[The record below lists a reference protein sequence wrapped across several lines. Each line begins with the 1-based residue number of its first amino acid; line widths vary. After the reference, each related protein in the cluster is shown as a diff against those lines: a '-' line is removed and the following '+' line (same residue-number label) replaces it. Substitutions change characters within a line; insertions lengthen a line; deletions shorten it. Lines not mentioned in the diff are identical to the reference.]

1 MRPQSIVMLVDASGA
16 PDGTGG
22 ASPAGADGA
31 GQSGLRAL
39 ILRTLDPA
47 QWRLV
52 HCHNVESAH
61 EHFQAGPIGGLIPE
75 LVVLNVDVPRGWP
88 FCTTLKKNFATVPV
102 IVVSERLNKEVFN
115 GHQKLDTRADAYH
128 RLPEEL
134 DGLEI
139 SLGYFASHKSETGE
153 EDEGSS
159 PRLKPRKAERVA
171 VPSALLKKL
180 EETVAEQARSL
191 EDARQKIEALE
202 AERDAVADKNRRQVI
217 ELMALHPS
225 DSGAE
230 VASLRE
236 KVAALEAR
244 SNELARLDEE
254 ARQLRAALG
263 AAKAEVARL
272 GERPD
277 AEALVT
283 RLQSEVQ
290 ALKANEGELRRTLDT
305 RAVELAALTTERDQL
320 VERQKEA
327 RDKARVSSPGQQAPG
342 AALQEAR
349 EDARRE
355 AVEAADQLAK
365 ASVQLSTLAT
375 ELKNSHERRLQAEEA
390 LRRAE
395 ARAAELEQE
404 LSHRPSAAGAD
415 LEARLM
421 EALARAEAAER
432 AAAAEKSR
440 AEQVLSLSQGA
451 TSELERLANEKRAS
465 DEALAMSRRL
475 MREYATDAAR
485 KADELKEEQAKNK
498 ALAERAEAAEKLA
511 AELSQS
517 AEFGSSL
524 VESLEREVAELR
536 AHKAAGGGGDAAER
550 EVLQK
555 NLEQLAAGYR
565 GLQAELEAA
574 AHKLAEA
581 NTKAAQ
587 ANQELDEARAE
598 VFALTVERE
607 HLVEKGAASAA
618 SLAAM
623 ELELARLNKELESAG
638 HDHDAMLE
646 TLQAEFGELTK
657 RQAADAA
664 ALAAERGEKAALL
677 ARVEAL
683 VAEVDQEKRA
693 RQFVYQAM
701 TEHADVVAERF
712 EALRVYARR
721 LEGRLIEAEARRAE
735 LEARLEALLSEV
747 RAQALYGEVPPVM
760 EIPLAP
766 VFIDED
772 DEDEEDEDKGEGEG
786 GEADT
791 QGDVEAEDGTDGA
804 GVEAKGL
811 EAERGEGP
819 PAERADDGQ
828 VQAAPAPVDAAD
840 LLLTLAM
847 SSEPVPNAEV
857 PAVSAPDTDTGLEAG
872 HVLPPDADPSLDEEL
887 ATASDDDAD
896 LAVEIAPTSA
906 ADTSVTVEIAPP
918 SVQDAGNTPEAPA
931 GSAEETKPTS

>member
-1 MRPQSIVMLVDASGA
+1 MRPQSIVMLVDGSGS
-16 PDGTGG
+16 PDAAGVG
-22 ASPAGADGA
+22 SPAVADGA
-31 GQSGLRAL
+31 KDTDLRAL

-52 HCHNVESAH
+52 HCHSVESAQ

-75 LVVLNVDVPRGWP
+75 LVVLNVDVARGWP
-88 FCTTLKKNFATVPV
+88 FCTTLKKNFATIPV

-159 PRLKPRKAERVA
+159 PRLRPRKAERVA
-171 VPSALLKKL
+171 VPSGLLVKL
-180 EETVAEQARSL
+180 EATVAEQARAL

-230 VASLRE
+230 LASLRE
-236 KVAALEAR
+236 KVVVLEAR
-244 SNELARLDEE
+244 AVELARLDEE

-283 RLQSEVQ
+283 RLQGEVQ
-290 ALKANEGELRRTLDT
+290 ALRANEGELRRTLDN

-320 VERQKEA
+320 AERQKEA
-327 RDKARVSSPGQQAPG
+327 RNKARVSSPGQVPPG
-342 AALQEAR
+342 AALEEAR

-395 ARAAELEQE
+395 ARARELEQE
-404 LSHRPSAAGAD
+404 LSQRPAAGAGGD
-415 LEARLM
+415 LEGRLM
-421 EALARAEAAER
+421 EALARAESAER
-432 AAAAEKSR
+432 AAAEARGR
-440 AEQVLSLSQGA
+440 AEQVLTQSQGA
-451 TSELERLANEKRAS
+451 LSEVERIANEKRAI

-485 KADELKEEQAKNK
+485 KADELKEEQARNK
-498 ALAERAEAAEKLA
+498 ALAERAEVAERLA

-536 AHKAAGGGGDAAER
+536 AQKASGASGDAGER
-550 EVLQK
+550 EVMQR

-565 GLQAELEAA
+565 GLQAELERVNAEREA
-574 AHKLAEA
+574 DAQRLAEA
-581 NTKAAQ
+581 NTSAARVS
-587 ANQELDEARAE
+587 QELDEARAE
-598 VFALTVERE
+598 VFALAAERD
-607 HLVEKGAASAA
+607 HLAERGAQAA
-618 SLAAM
+618 AATAAM
-623 ELELARLNKELESAG
+623 EAELARLKKELEG
-638 HDHDAMLE
+638 VGRDHDAMLE
-646 TLQAEFGELTK
+646 TLQAEFGELVK

-664 ALAAERGEKAALL
+664 ALTAERAEKDAL
-677 ARVEAL
+677 AGRVEAL
-683 VAEVDQEKRA
+683 IAEVDQEKRA

-701 TEHADVVAERF
+701 SDHAEVVAERF
-712 EALRVYARR
+712 EALRVYAKR

-735 LEARLEALLSEV
+735 LEAKLEGLLSEV
-747 RAQALYGEVPPVM
+747 RAQALYGEVPPPM

-766 VFIDED
+766 VFIDS
-772 DEDEEDEDKGEGEG
+772 DEEDEGEESDGEGENEESDGEGEG
-786 GEADT
+786 EEGRMGSPADAIVAPEIAST
-791 QGDVEAEDGTDGA
+791 AAAEPTPEPELVSTAAAEPDVRAE
-804 GVEAKGL
+804 VV
-811 EAERGEGP
+811 P
-819 PAERADDGQ
+819 
-828 VQAAPAPVDAAD
+828 AAD
-840 LLLTLAM
+840 A
-847 SSEPVPNAEV
+847 EPGGGAEV
-857 PAVSAPDTDTGLEAG
+857 VGAADAEPTPEPGL
-872 HVLPPDADPSLDEEL
+872 
-887 ATASDDDAD
+887 
-896 LAVEIAPTSA
+896 APTA
-906 ADTSVTVEIAPP
+906 A
-918 SVQDAGNTPEAPA
+918 
-931 GSAEETKPTS
+931 AEPTSPA

>member
-1 MRPQSIVMLVDASGA
+1 MRPQSIVMLVDGSGA
-16 PDGTGG
+16 PD
-22 ASPAGADGA
+22 ASGVGSAAAAEGNAEGNAESKRD
-31 GQSGLRAL
+31 SGLRGL
-39 ILRTLDPA
+39 ILRTLDA
-47 QWRLV
+47 SQWRLV
-52 HCHNVESAH
+52 HCHSVESAQ
-61 EHFQAGPIGGLIPE
+61 EHFQAGPIGGLVPE
-75 LVVLNVDVPRGWP
+75 LVVLNVDVARGWP
-88 FCTTLKKNFATVPV
+88 FCTTLKKNFATIPV

-159 PRLKPRKAERVA
+159 PRLRPRKAERVA
-171 VPSALLKKL
+171 VPSGLLKKL
-180 EETVAEQARSL
+180 EATVAEQARSL

-236 KVAALEAR
+236 KVIALEAR
-244 SNELARLDEE
+244 ASDLARLDEE

-263 AAKAEVARL
+263 TAKAEVARL
-272 GERPD
+272 SERPD
-277 AEALVT
+277 AEALVA
-283 RLQSEVQ
+283 RLHGEVQ
-290 ALKANEGELRRTLDT
+290 ALKTNEGELRRDLDA

-320 VERQKEA
+320 KEA
-327 RDKARVSSPGQQAPG
+327 RNKARVSSPGQAAPG
-342 AALQEAR
+342 AALEEAR

-404 LSHRPSAAGAD
+404 LSQRPASVGAD
-415 LEARLM
+415 LEGRLM

-432 AAAAEKSR
+432 AAAVAQSR
-440 AEQVLSLSQGA
+440 AEQVVAQSQGTA
-451 TSELERLANEKRAS
+451 SEVERIASEKRAI

-498 ALAERAEAAEKLA
+498 ALAERAESAERLA

-536 AHKAAGGGGDAAER
+536 AQKASGGGGDAAER

-565 GLQAELEAA
+565 GLQAELERVN
-574 AHKLAEA
+574 AERELE
-581 NTKAAQ
+581 AQ
-587 ANQELDEARAE
+587 KVAELKTSAERANQELDEARAE
-598 VFALTVERE
+598 VFALMVERD
-607 HLVEKGAASAA
+607 HLAEKGTASSS
-618 SLAAM
+618 SLAA
-623 ELELARLNKELESAG
+623 LEAEIARLKKELDGVG

-657 RQAADAA
+657 RQATDAA
-664 ALAAERGEKAALL
+664 ALAAERAEKAALA

-683 VAEVDQEKRA
+683 VVEVDQEKRA
-693 RQFVYQAM
+693 RQFVYDAM
-701 TEHADVVAERF
+701 AEHAELVAERF
-712 EALRVYARR
+712 EALRIYAKR

-735 LEARLEALLSEV
+735 LEAKLEGLLSEV
-747 RAQALYGEVPPVM
+747 RAQALYGEVPPAM

-766 VFIDED
+766 VFIDSD
-772 DEDEEDEDKGEGEG
+772 DEDEDDDEGSDGEGSEVG
-786 GEADT
+786 GESQETRIESAADAI
-791 QGDVEAEDGTDGA
+791 VAPEIAFAAVAEP
-804 GVEAKGL
+804 GL
-811 EAERGEGP
+811 EAQVASTEVAEPGVASEVVPAAVAESAAEPEVAPTADAEPTPEPEVAPTAAAEPTP
-819 PAERADDGQ
+819 PA
-828 VQAAPAPVDAAD
+828 
-840 LLLTLAM
+840 
-847 SSEPVPNAEV
+847 
-857 PAVSAPDTDTGLEAG
+857 
-872 HVLPPDADPSLDEEL
+872 
-887 ATASDDDAD
+887 
-896 LAVEIAPTSA
+896 
-906 ADTSVTVEIAPP
+906 
-918 SVQDAGNTPEAPA
+918 
-931 GSAEETKPTS
+931 